1 MPRAKTFEEVY
12 EKAQEK
18 GFELI
23 KVFKKE
29 GDKKKYVELKCS
41 HGHTFEKRMDD
52 LFSKKNE
59 LNCPFCKGSKLSID
73 KVIERMKEYN
83 KEILSM
89 PKEVNAKT
97 KITVKCSCGNIHETT
112 YDGVREGCSECRN
125 KDLRLT
131 MEEAKN
137 IASKYGYTILEK
149 EYTNL
154 TTPMKMICPHGHEC
168 TIPLKNFYDK
178 KGCPKCRKS
187 KGEKE
192 IERYLKEHNI
202 DFKDEHSFEKCRY
215 KNPLEFDFYIP
226 SLNMCIEFDGEQH
239 YEPRTFSGDKGKA
252 LIKFE
257 EDKKR
262 DAIKNKFCEDNGII
276 LVRIPYWDLKN
287 IDSILNKLFY

>member
-41 HGHTFEKRMDD
+41 HSHTFEKRMDD

-83 KEILSM
+83 KEILNM
-89 PKEVNAKT
+89 PKEVDAKT

-112 YDGVREGCSECRN
+112 YDGVREGCKECRN

-137 IASKYGYTILEK
+137 IANKYGYTILET
-149 EYTNL
+149 EYINL
-154 TTPMKMICPHGHEC
+154 TTPMKMIW
-168 TIPLKNFYDK
+168 Y
-178 KGCPKCRKS
+178 
-187 KGEKE
+187 
-192 IERYLKEHNI
+192 
-202 DFKDEHSFEKCRY
+202 
-215 KNPLEFDFYIP
+215 
-226 SLNMCIEFDGEQH
+226 
-239 YEPRTFSGDKGKA
+239 
-252 LIKFE
+252 
-257 EDKKR
+257 
-262 DAIKNKFCEDNGII
+262 
-276 LVRIPYWDLKN
+276 
-287 IDSILNKLFY
+287 